1 MREAPFRP
9 LRWPGGVSNVEA
21 ILEFAR
27 RLYRAAQEMPLEG
40 FQDAALSAL
49 TQYIRFG
56 TAVWFTG
63 EHSLGQ
69 FHFHRLHLF
78 GLPHEMLKH
87 IVANSRRF
95 HRPLE
100 ISTARPGV
108 AHEFYAPDLYQG
120 AENAPAL
127 ECARQ
132 LRLER
137 QLLIA
142 HMEHRSDTGEWLSLH
157 RAADQDR
164 FSEGDHTTL
173 KLLMPHLS
181 EARAVNRALCLNR
194 LSSEPSFSP
203 GSHRALTL
211 LDGTVLHCGRQVSDT
226 IASEWPDWNEIR
238 LPSPLLE
245 TLTRNGSVSI
255 ARRGES
261 ILARPFTDCIVLTV
275 KSVPLSERLTR
286 REYEVARLFATGRRY
301 KEIAQRCGLSPTTV
315 RNILQKS
322 YRKLSINSKL
332 QLAQLLR
339 ESAKSG

>member
-1 MREAPFRP
+1 M
-9 LRWPGGVSNVEA
+9 EA

-27 RLYRAAQEMPLEG
+27 GLYRAAQEMPLEA
-40 FQDAALSAL
+40 FQDTALSAL
-49 TQYIRFG
+49 TRYIRFE

-63 EHSLGQ
+63 EHSLGR

-78 GLPHEMLKH
+78 GLPHEVLKH
-87 IVANSRRF
+87 IVANSRQF

-100 ISTARPGV
+100 ISAATPGV
-108 AHEFYAPDLYQG
+108 AQEFYAPDLYKESES
-120 AENAPAL
+120 AAAL
-127 ECARQ
+127 ECARRW
-132 LRLER
+132 RLER

-142 HMEHRSDTGEWLSLH
+142 HMENRADSGEWLSLH
-157 RAADQDR
+157 RSADQDR
-164 FSEGDHTTL
+164 FSEDDRTKLG
-173 KLLMPHLS
+173 LLMPHLS

-194 LSSEPSFSP
+194 LSSEPVFSP

-226 IASEWPDWNEIR
+226 IAAEWPDWNEIR
-238 LPSPLLE
+238 LPSPLLA
-245 TLTRNGSVSI
+245 TLTRDGRVSI
-255 ARRGES
+255 AGRGES

-286 REYEVARLFATGRRY
+286 REYEVARLFATGKRY

-339 ESAKSG
+339 ESARSG